1 MIVAAIVHRNDP
13 RSGVGDSRS
22 WVVAPLTEVTGFSR
36 DCLLELLP
44 MPPPKPS
51 PSALSW
57 SLRAGAAYDAVFALL
72 FVAFPGWISTTF
84 RLPLPGERFYLW
96 LIAVFL
102 LSLAGFYFLVARDP
116 GHHFEFVRL
125 AIAIRLLGAAVI
137 AAAAAG
143 RPDLTGLYAIAAGD
157 LAFGLAHL
165 VCARAFAPLAPL
177 TPLAPDAATP
187 QPRSATP

>member
-1 MIVAAIVHRNDP
+1 MRPPLRGWRVTILGGAP
-13 RSGVGDSRS
+13 R
-22 WVVAPLTEVTGFSR
+22 TEFTGFSSN
-36 DCLLELLP
+36 CLLELLL
-44 MPPPKPS
+44 MPPRTYS

-57 SLRAGAAYDAVFALL
+57 SLRAGAAYDAVFAFL

-102 LSLAGFYFLVARDP
+102 LSLAGFYILVARDP
-116 GHHFEFVRL
+116 GRNRDFVRL

-137 AAAAAG
+137 AAAALG
-143 RPDLTGLYAIAAGD
+143 RPDLGSLYAIASGD

-165 VCARAFAPLAPL
+165 AFSRALAPV
-177 TPLAPDAATP
+177 AP
-187 QPRSATP
+187 SAPGAPPAP